1 MGLDSRNLRVFR
13 IFSCLER
20 REPPADG
27 STKRFDGKPPVFFRK
42 ELEFEETCEK
52 KILCAKAVRARI
64 MVKCCGNLNQTLK
77 EPLFR
82 VRRFEPHLFPMFVR
96 VIKMRGIECFKSFL
110 EQPILFLRIH
120 EFFVVAGRHVATS
133 KAS

>member
-96 VIKMRGIECFKSFL
+96 VIKMRGIECFKSLAESSIFL
-110 EQPILFLRIH
+110 
-120 EFFVVAGRHVATS
+120 AGFHGLSLPAGS
-133 KAS
+133 